1 MHGFELVR
9 EQELSEIKA
18 MGRLY
23 RHVKTG
29 AELMSVTLDDEN
41 KVFGIA
47 FRTPPKDSTGVAHIL
62 EHSVLCGSKKYP
74 VKEPFVE
81 LLKSSLQTFLNAFTY
96 PDKTCY
102 PVASTNLKDFYN
114 LIDVYMDAVFHPVI
128 SENIFKQEG
137 RHYELDDIDAP
148 LTMKGVV
155 YNEMKGAYSS
165 PDGVL
170 HEFSQRE
177 LFPDNTYGVDSGGD
191 PEVIPELTYE
201 QFKAFHD
208 DYYHPCNARI
218 FFYGDDDEET
228 RLQKAAEYLDQF
240 EPLKIDSSVG
250 LQLRFSEPKYVEKS
264 YMADS
269 SAGCMFTVG
278 WLLPQTLDRE
288 LVLAFEMLEHLLI
301 GLPSSPLR
309 LALMESGYG
318 EDLAGV
324 GLEDELRQ
332 MYFSL
337 GMKGVKPK
345 NVDKAA
351 ALITE
356 VLQKIVD
363 EGPHPQAVEAA
374 VNCVEFD
381 LRENNTGRF
390 PRGLSLW
397 LRSLTSWLYDGDPL
411 EAAGFEAPLAAV
423 KEKLDAGVPLFQDLI
438 REHFLDNPHRV
449 TLVLK
454 PDPKLAVEREIKE
467 EKRLADDKADMD
479 EAKLKQVM
487 AEAEELQRMQATPDD
502 PEAVAAIPT
511 LKVSDLDREEKAL
524 PAELKDIRDIPVH
537 MHDLPADGIVYLD
550 LGFDLS
556 GIPDDKLPLVSIF
569 GKALV
574 EMGTRKDG
582 FFGLSMRIAGKT
594 GGIDTSAYTA
604 AVRGSEESASRFFV
618 RGKAVAS
625 HASDLMDITGDILMD
640 ADFTDKDRFR
650 RLVLEEKARMEQR
663 LIPAG
668 HMVVAGRLRA
678 SVGGEAGIVSES
690 LSGMTTLFAL
700 RKLVE
705 AVDKD
710 WDGVLAELE
719 ELRRQIISTHGLLVN
734 VTADGEALT
743 QIEPGL
749 GGLLES
755 LPATSISKVRRRPL
769 DLPEREGLA
778 VPAQV
783 NYAGKACNLFDAGY
797 TYHGSAMAAV
807 RHARMA
813 WLWDMI
819 RVRGGAYGAFCILD
833 RTSGAMSF
841 VSYRDPNLDDTLKVF
856 DDTAEYF
863 RTTEFSKAEVEKS
876 ISGAMGD
883 WDGYMLPDEK
893 GFAALSRH
901 MTGDTLDVRKQVR
914 EELLATTAD
923 DFHALGEAMAKA
935 MKDARI
941 CVMGAE
947 KKLKDSAAGLQVMK
961 LL

>member
-1 MHGFELVR
+1 MHGFDLVR
-9 EQELSEIKA
+9 EQEISEIKA
-18 MGRLY
+18 LGRLY
-23 RHVKTG
+23 KHAKTG
-29 AELMSVTLDDEN
+29 AELLSVSLDDEN

-137 RHYELDDIDAP
+137 RHYELESLDAP

-170 HEFSQRE
+170 SEFSQRE
-177 LFPDNTYGVDSGGD
+177 LFPDITYGIDSGGD

-208 DYYHPCNARI
+208 EYYHPSNARI
-218 FFYGDDDEET
+218 LFYGDDDEEA
-228 RLQKAAEYLDQF
+228 RLKKAAEYLDQF
-240 EPLKIDSSVG
+240 EAITIDSSVG
-250 LQLRFSEPKYVEKS
+250 VQKPFAAPKRVEKS
-264 YMADS
+264 YMAAKD
-269 SAGCMFTVG
+269 AGSMFTVN
-278 WLLPQTLDRE
+278 WLLPETLDRE
-288 LVLAFEMLEHLLI
+288 AVLAFEMLEHLLT

-309 LALMESGYG
+309 LVLMESGYG

-332 MYFSL
+332 MYFSI
-337 GMKGVKPK
+337 GMKGVKAK

-351 ALITE
+351 KLISE
-356 VLQKIVD
+356 VLQKIAD

-397 LRSLTSWLYDGDPL
+397 LRSLTGWLYGGDPL

-423 KEKLDAGVPLFQDLI
+423 KAKLDSGVPLFQDMI
-438 REHFLDNPHRV
+438 REHFLENPHSV
-449 TLVLK
+449 TLVLH
-454 PDPKLAVEREIKE
+454 PDPNLAEEREKKE
-467 EKRLADDKADMD
+467 IKRLADDKAAMS
-479 EAKLKQVM
+479 EEQLKQVM
-487 AEAEELQRMQATPDD
+487 VEAEELERMQATPDD

-511 LKVSDLDREEKAL
+511 LKVGDLEREEKSL
-524 PAELKDIRDIPVH
+524 PEETKQLGDVPVH
-537 MHDLPADGIVYLD
+537 QHDLPADGIVYLD

-556 GIPDDKLPLVSIF
+556 GIPDDKLPLVPVL

-582 FFGLSMRIAGKT
+582 FFGLSMRIAGNT
-594 GGIDTSAYTA
+594 GGIDASPYSA
-604 AVRGSEESASRFFV
+604 AVLGDGGPVQKLFL

-625 HASDLMDITGDILMD
+625 HAPELMDIMGDVLLD
-640 ADFTDKDRFR
+640 ADFSDKERFR
-650 RLVLEEKARMEQR
+650 RLVLEDKARMEQR

-678 SVGGEAGIVSES
+678 SVGGSAGVLSES
-690 LSGMTTLFAL
+690 MGGMTTLFAL
-700 RKLVE
+700 RKLVD
-705 AVDKD
+705 AVDKN
-710 WDGVLAELE
+710 WDKVLADLE
-719 ELRRQIISTHGLLVN
+719 ELRQHIVNSKGLIVN
-734 VTADGEALT
+734 VTADGESL
-743 QIEPGL
+743 QQSESHL
-749 GGLLES
+749 QGLLGR
-755 LPATSISKVRRRPL
+755 LPAAPLSAVERSAL
-769 DLPEREGLA
+769 DLPEREGLV

-783 NYAGKACNLFDAGY
+783 NYAGKACNIFDAGY
-797 TYHGSAMAAV
+797 TYHGSSLAAV

-833 RTSGAMSF
+833 RFSGALSF
-841 VSYRDPNLDDTLKVF
+841 VSYRDPNLDNTLKIF

-863 RTTEFSKAEVEKS
+863 RTTKFSKAEVEKS
-876 ISGAMGD
+876 IIGAMGD
-883 WDGYMLPDEK
+883 WDSYMLPDDK
-893 GFAALSRH
+893 GFAALSRQ
-901 MTGDTLDVRKQVR
+901 MTGDDPAVRKQVR
-914 EELLATTAD
+914 EELLSTTAD

-935 MKDARI
+935 MQNARI
-941 CVMGAE
+941 CVMGSE
-947 KKLKDSAAGLQVMK
+947 QKLKASAAGLK
-961 LL
+961 LTSVL